1 MNECLSQ
8 SSTSISKHRN
18 VWSWVRLSLVLFA
31 IPGCAKFCGANRS
44 EQSPEQVVEGYLDV
58 ALNMTD
64 VNQRDK
70 LLQFTTGNLKQAI
83 ASVSDETIR
92 RAYIDR
98 KYEILSYA
106 VIERRDRTPRE
117 TEITFQLSY
126 KDLGE
131 GATAKA
137 KGADAPKVVTE
148 NTVSVV
154 KEREAWSIRD
164 VIGQKT
170 SIDFPVSQDSRIEA
184 RPGDNNPPPPDED
197 GGVAQ

>member
-1 MNECLSQ
+1 MKEFKNGLARR
-8 SSTSISKHRN
+8 RN
-18 VWSWVRLSLVLFA
+18 MGSLVRLGIVLLA

-137 KGADAPKVVTE
+137 KGSDAPKVVTE

-184 RPGDNNPPPPDED
+184 RPGDNHPPPPDED
-197 GGVAQ
+197 GGVVQ